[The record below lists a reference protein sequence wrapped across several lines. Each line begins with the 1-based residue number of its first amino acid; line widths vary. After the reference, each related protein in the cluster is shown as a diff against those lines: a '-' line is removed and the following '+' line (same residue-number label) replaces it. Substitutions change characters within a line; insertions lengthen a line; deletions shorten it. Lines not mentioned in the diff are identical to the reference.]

1 MTTLAIDTLATMR
14 KLEKAGFDTE
24 QAEAVA
30 VAVAEVVGRQGEDL
44 ATKADITGVRQDI
57 TRVEQGLSGLERSL
71 RAEMAT
77 MRWMMGIQSA
87 FLLAVALRVFKVL

>member
-30 VAVAEVVGRQGEDL
+30 EAVAEVVGRQGDDL
-44 ATKADITGVRQDI
+44 ATKADLVA
-57 TRVEQGLSGLERSL
+57 VEKSL
-71 RAEMAT
+71 RHEIAT
-77 MRWMMGIQSA
+77 MRWTFGILFG
-87 FLLAVALRVFKVL
+87 FLLTLNLTMFGFLFAVWRDVASLTAG

>member
-30 VAVAEVVGRQGEDL
+30 EAVAEVVWGDRGTIWRQRP
-44 ATKADITGVRQDI
+44 I
-57 TRVEQGLSGLERSL
+57 
-71 RAEMAT
+71 
-77 MRWMMGIQSA
+77 W
-87 FLLAVALRVFKVL
+87 

>member
-30 VAVAEVVGRQGEDL
+30 EAVAEVVG
-44 ATKADITGVRQDI
+44 ATGGR
-57 TRVEQGLSGLERSL
+57 SGDKGRSGS
-71 RAEMAT
+71 RRKIIA
-77 MRWMMGIQSA
+77 S
-87 FLLAVALRVFKVL
+87 